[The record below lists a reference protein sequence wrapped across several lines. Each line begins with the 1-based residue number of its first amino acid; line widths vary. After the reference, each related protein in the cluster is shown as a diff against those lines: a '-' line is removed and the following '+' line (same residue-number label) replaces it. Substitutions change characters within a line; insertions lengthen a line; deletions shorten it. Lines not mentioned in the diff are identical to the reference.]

1 MIGLT
6 READGALRIAWLLG
20 KTDAQTDAGTIAAQ
34 TSLSPKFALKILRKL
49 SLGGVVTAQRG
60 KNGGYRLAMAPKDI
74 SVRMLVELLDGPIA
88 INRCC
93 DASYHCSRMGDDK
106 QGCSFHGLHR
116 CFRLHQYDIAFLYS
130 RLSLIDILRQQ
141 VGIGYRSH
149 GNGVLTMAIHENK
162 SHTRRVLLIHNHMLG
177 VDTLGLVLVYR
188 ADTKGVVAHL
198 GNEEHLAS
206 QTGCCHS
213 LIGTLASGIHEK
225 CSSKQRL
232 SRQRKSFHINHHIG
246 VATAYDY
253 NFPTHIIYC

>member
-93 DASYHCSRMGDDK
+93 DASYHCSRMGYEK
-106 QGCSFHGLHR
+106 QGCSFHCLFAAASER
-116 CFRLHQYDIAFLYS
+116 
-130 RLSLIDILRQQ
+130 
-141 VGIGYRSH
+141 
-149 GNGVLTMAIHENK
+149 
-162 SHTRRVLLIHNHMLG
+162 
-177 VDTLGLVLVYR
+177 
-188 ADTKGVVAHL
+188 
-198 GNEEHLAS
+198 LAS
-206 QTGCCHS
+206 DLDRVT
-213 LIGTLASGIHEK
+213 LDVMLRDIDGTDKDTI
-225 CSSKQRL
+225 C
-232 SRQRKSFHINHHIG
+232 
-246 VATAYDY
+246 
-253 NFPTHIIYC
+253 FP